1 MLQEEFHKE
10 YLTENYW
17 KEKLAVFINL
27 TQWSMMVR
35 EYVDKFED
43 LYKYAKDIYP
53 TEEKKSEK
61 FREGLHISLRGKLN
75 LYAGTTFWGW
85 AKKVME

>member
-1 MLQEEFHKE
+1 
-10 YLTENYW
+10 
-17 KEKLAVFINL
+17 
-27 TQWSMMVR
+27 MMR

-43 LYKYAKDIYP
+43 LHKYAKDIYP

-61 FREGLHISLRGKLN
+61 FYKGLYISLWGKLN

-85 AKKVME
+85 VKKAMEQEKLDKELEASTQI